1 MLTMLSWRSNFNKI
15 LLVASLATGSIL
27 FGIVPT
33 VSGTSRL
40 SFQTAAYAQS
50 AEEVINFARAVLA
63 MEPLRQAA
71 YDDIKRIIGSAQQ
84 VPNINCSQPSSFS
97 NLPGNARQIAVNYCN
112 KSREFVRANR
122 LTIERFNEIANQA
135 QSNEDLT
142 RRIQNAMIE
151 LQR

>member
-1 MLTMLSWRSNFNKI
+1 MLSWRSNFNKI

-50 AEEVINFARAVLA
+50 AEEVTNFARAVLA

-71 YDDIKRIIGSAQQ
+71 YDDIKRIIGSSQ

-97 NLPGNARQIAVNYCN
+97 SLPGNARQIAVNYCN

-135 QSNEDLT
+135 QSNAELT

>member
-1 MLTMLSWRSNFNKI
+1 MLSWRSNFNKI

-50 AEEVINFARAVLA
+50 AEEVTKFARAVLA

-71 YDDIKRIIGSAQQ
+71 YDDIKRIIGSSQ

-97 NLPGNARQIAVNYCN
+97 SLPGNARQIAVNYCN
-112 KSREFVRANR
+112 KSRDFVRTSG
-122 LTIERFNEIANQA
+122 LTIDRFNEIASQA
-135 QSNEDLT
+135 QSNADLE

-151 LQR
+151 LQRR